1 MGQPIWMKGDGAS
14 VTLTLHIQ
22 PGASRTEAVGL
33 HGEALKL
40 RLAAPP
46 VDGKANAC
54 LLAFFADFLGCPKSA
69 VELVAGATSR
79 QKRVRIT
86 QLTAASRT
94 KLEQLGSP
102 GAV

>member
-1 MGQPIWMKGDGAS
+1 MSEPWLRQAADGS

-22 PGASRTEAVGL
+22 PGAKSTQSAGL

-54 LLAFFADFLGCPKSA
+54 LIAFLADTLSVPKSA
-69 VELVAGATSR
+69 VELVSGASSR
-79 QKRVRIT
+79 QKRVRISG
-86 QLTAASRT
+86 LKAADIE
-94 KLEQLGSP
+94 KLKTLGS
-102 GAV
+102 A

>member
-1 MGQPIWMKGDGAS
+1 MAQPIWLKGEGES

-54 LLAFFADFLGCPKSA
+54 LLAFFADYLDCPKSA
-69 VELVAGATSR
+69 VELVSGSTSR

-86 QLTAASRT
+86 QLTAASRK
-94 KLEQLGSP
+94 KLENL
-102 GAV
+102 AAL